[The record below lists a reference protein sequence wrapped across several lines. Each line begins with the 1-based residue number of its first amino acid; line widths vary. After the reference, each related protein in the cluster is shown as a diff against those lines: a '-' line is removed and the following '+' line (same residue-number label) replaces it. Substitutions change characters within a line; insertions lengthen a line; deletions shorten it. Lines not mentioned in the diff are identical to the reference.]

1 MDMYPKIY
9 QFYMFFIDYQSQNWK
24 IQYGDI
30 WQLKD
35 PCWMMNSTGKPK
47 VSISI
52 YSFHFLIIL

>member
-1 MDMYPKIY
+1 MYPKIY

-35 PCWMMNSTGKPK
+35 PC
-47 VSISI
+47 
-52 YSFHFLIIL
+52 